1 MEHIIVNFQPFLKD
15 QHIMVY
21 KKGAC
26 VEQAFVSFNNV
37 IDSIHLLSN
46 KHNITNIDLCG
57 NTDFLKE
64 IKSQLQTSINFNNQ
78 NELKINII
86 NK

>member
-21 KKGAC
+21 KKGVC
-26 VEQAFVSFNNV
+26 IEQAFVSYDNV
-37 IDSIHLLSN
+37 IDSVCLLSN

-64 IKSQLQTSINFNNQ
+64 IKNQLKLNTNFNSNSL
-78 NELKINII
+78 NISII